1 MPEDPRVVVG
11 SLDSNG
17 RATFNQVTQIQ
28 ATTQPEEII
37 LVAVDPDAGLYVWR
51 LSHAEVDAHAHEQH
65 PGYSRQLR
73 AIDPRSPPDWL
84 GAPEFR
90 PASDLDAA
98 DWTDISAAR
107 TNTLKKAVMTAL
119 GL

>member
-1 MPEDPRVVVG
+1 MTEDPRVVVG

-17 RATFNQVTQIQ
+17 RATFNQVTQLQ
-28 ATTQPEEII
+28 AMTQPQEII
-37 LVAVDPDAGLYVWR
+37 LVAVDPDTGLYVWR
-51 LSHAEVDAHAHEQH
+51 RSHAEVDAHAHDQH

-73 AIDPRSPPDWL
+73 PVEPQNPPGWL
-84 GAPEFR
+84 GAPEFM

-98 DWTDISAAR
+98 VWANILSAR
-107 TNTLKKAVMTAL
+107 TNTLKARVMVAL